1 MTSKIW
7 VLWQWWCSYMEL
19 LFFPFLTIKT
29 IWFLFIIS
37 YKLQTTLKELWES
50 YKLFAVKVRVEKLEK
65 LLLLHIVQH
74 IMYNNIFLNNVFVL
88 SLSNIAKYK
97 TAIASEWL
105 FYKCSL
111 ASTLL
116 ENHWSLIII
125 LHATC
130 IYWLSIRVNGV
141 VCKTMCPLIHIS
153 ERWWSPRTLLCCL
166 VNLLSCVLPIRVMS
180 SSSSDSWNDL
190 WSTVSWLK
198 WMGRER

>member
-1 MTSKIW
+1 
-7 VLWQWWCSYMEL
+7 MEL

-105 FYKCSL
+105 FTNAL
-111 ASTLL
+111 
-116 ENHWSLIII
+116 
-125 LHATC
+125 
-130 IYWLSIRVNGV
+130 
-141 VCKTMCPLIHIS
+141 
-153 ERWWSPRTLLCCL
+153 
-166 VNLLSCVLPIRVMS
+166 
-180 SSSSDSWNDL
+180 
-190 WSTVSWLK
+190 
-198 WMGRER
+198 